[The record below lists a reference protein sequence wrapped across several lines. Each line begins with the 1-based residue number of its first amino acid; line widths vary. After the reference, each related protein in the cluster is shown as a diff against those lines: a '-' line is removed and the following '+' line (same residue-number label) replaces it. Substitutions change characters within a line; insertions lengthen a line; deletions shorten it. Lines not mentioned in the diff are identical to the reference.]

1 MENGG
6 LTRAFSRARGHC
18 YADQLVVPRR
28 CIWFLLVVGCLSIGE
43 MEAAY
48 AVVLSQ
54 TNVVS
59 VGLAGYEVWVI
70 VFAWFTKGGRGGG
83 FGLEMER
90 GRGLG
95 WLFSMML
102 FFTCAVGEK

>member
-83 FGLEMER
+83 LRAGDGER
-90 GRGLG
+90 SWARLAFLYDVVFYLCC
-95 WLFSMML
+95 W
-102 FFTCAVGEK
+102 